1 MPSKAVR
8 KLIDEFKESDKTE
21 LSLLDLSIQN
31 IQEVPDIRNNK
42 NVYFDNLKLILN
54 SLKK

>member
-8 KLIDEFKESDKTE
+8 KLIDEFKETDKAE

-42 NVYFDNLKLILN
+42 NVYFDNLKLIFK

>member
-1 MPSKAVR
+1 MPSKVLR
-8 KLIDEFKESDKTE
+8 KLIDEFKETDKTE

-31 IQEVPDIRNNK
+31 IQEISDIRNNK
-42 NVYFDNLKLILN
+42 NVSFDNLNFIFN

>member
-42 NVYFDNLKLILN
+42 NVYFDNLKLIFN